1 MLEARRRLDTIGVV
15 RVLQD
20 IELNRGN
27 KDITLLAKFFEAW
40 QKLVFKSTYADVR
53 NGRFKPHFASTEY
66 R

>member
-40 QKLVFKSTYADVR
+40 QELSLKCTHTLVGNNALELHRVK
-53 NGRFKPHFASTEY
+53 
-66 R
+66 